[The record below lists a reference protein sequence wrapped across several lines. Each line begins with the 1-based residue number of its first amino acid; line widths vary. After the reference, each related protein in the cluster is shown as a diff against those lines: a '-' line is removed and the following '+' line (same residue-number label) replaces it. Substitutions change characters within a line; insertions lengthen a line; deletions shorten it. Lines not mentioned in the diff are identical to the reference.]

1 MQSMSHNNESKP
13 LQGFFRKYR
22 NVLYCIAGILGVAL
36 VIFLIV
42 WLSDYLGVEI
52 DYSTFLTPVITIIIL
67 MLITKLGN
75 LDQYW
80 FCRRIRMIDP
90 SVETHVSSFRQK
102 AKKYSY
108 HDESTDSIF
117 VLQRQEKQ
125 FIVMKTLWLSPTDAE
140 NEGQRRVE
148 HLKNVLKN
156 SGIKATCHFMKENV
170 GIQINLVIEMNKRD
184 ADRNT
189 IDILKKIL
197 SDEENK
203 NYQKC
208 YYFRNKNNDTSYL
221 AEIYKGSPVRAI
233 YMTPQTTEILNI
245 IFDPDNLSKEFNKKI
260 DEGIDV
266 FNDKGS
272 SMITEEEF
280 EKVMPPL
287 QIKDDSTAFEYLF
300 ELFENYVEY
309 PSPGD
314 HHALSKDIMTTIN
327 YLSDH
332 GLIKELVSYSDE
344 FYSPEICNWVADYL
358 YPVNPQLTF
367 EILKEFAQNADA
379 VSSILAS
386 DLLNKLD
393 YISYS
398 KRDL

>member
-140 NEGQRRVE
+140 NEGRERVD
-148 HLKNVLKN
+148 HLK
-156 SGIKATCHFMKENV
+156 
-170 GIQINLVIEMNKRD
+170 KR
-184 ADRNT
+184 
-189 IDILKKIL
+189 
-197 SDEENK
+197 
-203 NYQKC
+203 
-208 YYFRNKNNDTSYL
+208 
-221 AEIYKGSPVRAI
+221 
-233 YMTPQTTEILNI
+233 
-245 IFDPDNLSKEFNKKI
+245 
-260 DEGIDV
+260 
-266 FNDKGS
+266 
-272 SMITEEEF
+272 
-280 EKVMPPL
+280 
-287 QIKDDSTAFEYLF
+287 
-300 ELFENYVEY
+300 
-309 PSPGD
+309 
-314 HHALSKDIMTTIN
+314 H
-327 YLSDH
+327 
-332 GLIKELVSYSDE
+332 
-344 FYSPEICNWVADYL
+344 
-358 YPVNPQLTF
+358 
-367 EILKEFAQNADA
+367 
-379 VSSILAS
+379 
-386 DLLNKLD
+386 
-393 YISYS
+393 
-398 KRDL
+398 